1 MADNRPIDT
10 ATVPLMSYGILFVCM
25 GNICRSPSAH
35 GVLRRHLD
43 DAGLA
48 RLVEVDSAGT
58 HNCHPGEP
66 PDARSQR
73 HARARGYDLS
83 DLRARQIR
91 RADFERF
98 DLIVAMDSDN
108 LVQLERIAP
117 APQRHKLKRLAEFFS
132 RSTSP
137 VVPDPYYGGPAG
149 FEHVLDLIEDGC
161 EGLVRHVRQL
171 GLSRAVQSTITANC
185 AT

>member
-1 MADNRPIDT
+1 
-10 ATVPLMSYGILFVCM
+10 MSYGILFVCM

-35 GVLRRHLD
+35 GVMRRHLD
-43 DAGLA
+43 EAGLSQ
-48 RLVEVDSAGT
+48 LVQVDSAGT
-58 HNCHPGEP
+58 HNYHPGEP

-91 RADFERF
+91 HADFERF
-98 DLIVAMDSDN
+98 DLIVAMDWDN
-108 LVQLERIAP
+108 LAQLEKLAP
-117 APQRHKLKRLAEFFS
+117 AAQRPRLRRLGEFFS

-171 GLSRAVQSTITANC
+171 DLLQAG
-185 AT
+185 